1 MSLEIQAE
9 VRAPRTDL
17 LRFLSGWP
25 PYDNKTGLLA
35 FSQLSSPQGSYRAT
49 LFLSGADKAES
60 HHLLLELRPGDV
72 DKSDLDF
79 DKLAEIWN
87 FFNQR
92 KRGFSVRKAFGVV
105 HEMIKLSAKKKGGG
119 LRLGKIGLPRK
130 FTEDLWLTGMRA
142 KVRKRPG
149 KALRF
154 LCNDVILETVG
165 EGIHIRLAT
174 REIPVSRD
182 KGLTDMARA
191 ILACQKELPRLLGKQ
206 Q

>member
-9 VRAPRTDL
+9 VCAPRTDL

-49 LFLSGADKAES
+49 LFLSGAEKGES
-60 HHLLLELRPGDV
+60 HHLLLELRPGDI
-72 DKSDLDF
+72 DKIDLDF
-79 DKLAEIWN
+79 DKLAEIWD
-87 FFNQR
+87 FFK
-92 KRGFSVRKAFGVV
+92 KRRPGFSMRKACGVV
-105 HEMIKLSAKKKGGG
+105 HEMIKFSARKKSGGP
-119 LRLGKIGLPRK
+119 RLAKTKIGLPRK

-142 KVRKRPG
+142 KVRKRRG
-149 KALRF
+149 KPLRF

-174 REIPVSRD
+174 REIPGCRD
-182 KGLTDMARA
+182 KGLIDMARA
-191 ILACQKELPRLLGKQ
+191 ILACQKELPRLLGT
-206 Q
+206 